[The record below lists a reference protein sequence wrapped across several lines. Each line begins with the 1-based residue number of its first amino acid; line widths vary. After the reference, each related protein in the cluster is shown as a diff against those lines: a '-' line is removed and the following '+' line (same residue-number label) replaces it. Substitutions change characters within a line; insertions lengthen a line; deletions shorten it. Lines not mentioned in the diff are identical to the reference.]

1 MWYNTGMKTIAV
13 IAATTTAGL
22 CAAYPLYPRS
32 GASQCADTPPP
43 PTQEVVA
50 KPTPPPPAA
59 PKKAAAPCTS
69 PRTVAGATVTLK
81 DGSVLK
87 GELLSQKIVGNAIF
101 RSDLALP
108 VDIVKSVAFKGK
120 GGEAKVELVNKDAFT
135 MTIVD
140 KSYKVKSTL
149 GDLDVP
155 CASIRQL
162 SLSSRKACG
171 DAEDGLVF
179 HCTFDDEA
187 AITSPAVGPKGIFQG
202 GEFTPGKNGN
212 ALSVPAF
219 TSGAKFDLPSGV
231 IGTAGTIEFW
241 GKANELGPLTD
252 GGCPRFFEILKIGK
266 GEISQDWN
274 SNNGGGGYGLT
285 FRMDGLPWM
294 ATSSFEYSSA
304 MRSSYRRAPMRPDAE
319 WHHYALV
326 WDVNGVDIPG
336 KSSAAVYLDGKL
348 ILSTPFVPTWKG
360 PVNVADGSTLLFPCR
375 EDEMP
380 GYSRRAF
387 TIDDF
392 KIWNYAKTDFPI
404 ANH

>member
-1 MWYNTGMKTIAV
+1 MKHF
-13 IAATTTAGL
+13 IAAVF
-22 CAAYPLYPRS
+22 
-32 GASQCADTPPP
+32 ASAISAVLVADDA
-43 PTQEVVA
+43 VVSA
-50 KPTPPPPAA
+50 NA
-59 PKKAAAPCTS
+59 
-69 PRTVAGATVTLK
+69 TLK
-81 DGSVLK
+81 DGSTVK
-87 GELLSQKIVGNAIF
+87 GEFLTQKKTGFTVFANQ
-101 RSDLALP
+101 LALDP
-108 VDIVKSVAFKGK
+108 TIINSLTFTGTN
-120 GGEAKVELVNKDAFT
+120 GEAKVTLVNGDAFA
-135 MTIVD
+135 MNVSNADFKI
-140 KSYKVKSTL
+140 KSLL
-149 GDLDVP
+149 GDLEIP
-155 CASIRQL
+155 RTNFRAI
-162 SLSSRKACG
+162 SLSVCRGGNA
-171 DAEDGLVF
+171 AEGGLVF
-179 HCTFDDEA
+179 YCTFDDKTS
-187 AITSPAVGPKGIFQG
+187 ITTPAVGPKGIFQG

-212 ALSVPAF
+212 ALFVPAF

-231 IGTAGTIEFW
+231 IGAAGTIEFW
-241 GKANELGPLTD
+241 GKANELGPLTE

-304 MRSSYRRAPMRPDAE
+304 IRSSYRRIPMRPDAE

-336 KSSAAVYLDGKL
+336 KSSAAVYFDRRL
-348 ILSTPFVPTWKG
+348 ILSTSFVSSWKG

-392 KIWNYAKTDFPI
+392 KIWNYAKTDFGF
-404 ANH
+404 

>member
-1 MWYNTGMKTIAV
+1 MKKSYLIA
-13 IAATTTAGL
+13 IAALLACSLTA
-22 CAAYPLYPRS
+22 
-32 GASQCADTPPP
+32 Q
-43 PTQEVVA
+43 
-50 KPTPPPPAA
+50 
-59 PKKAAAPCTS
+59 
-69 PRTVAGATVTLK
+69 TVETDYTVSANATLK
-81 DGSVLK
+81 DGSTVK
-87 GELLSQKIVGNAIF
+87 GEFLTQKITGSTVFANQ
-101 RSDLALP
+101 LALDP
-108 VDIVKSVAFKGK
+108 TIIKSFTFTSTN
-120 GGEAKVELVNKDAFT
+120 GEAKVSLVNGDAFA
-135 MTIVD
+135 MNISNAGFKI
-140 KSYKVKSTL
+140 KSLL
-149 GDLDVP
+149 GDLEIP
-155 CASIRQL
+155 RTNFRAI
-162 SLSSRKACG
+162 SLSVCRGGNA
-171 DAEDGLVF
+171 ADGGLAF
-179 HCTFDDEA
+179 YCTFDDEA
-187 AITSPAVGPKGIFQG
+187 SITTPAVGPKGIFQG

-212 ALSVPAF
+212 ALFVPAF

-241 GKANELGPLTD
+241 GKANELGPLTE

-326 WDVNGVDIPG
+326 WDVNGVDIPC
-336 KSSAAVYLDGKL
+336 KPSAAVYLDGRL

-392 KIWNYAKTDFPI
+392 KIWNYAKTDFGF
-404 ANH
+404 

>member
-1 MWYNTGMKTIAV
+1 MKHLIVALF
-13 IAATTTAGL
+13 ISAALVVSAAGE
-22 CAAYPLYPRS
+22 A
-32 GASQCADTPPP
+32 
-43 PTQEVVA
+43 
-50 KPTPPPPAA
+50 
-59 PKKAAAPCTS
+59 
-69 PRTVAGATVTLK
+69 TVALTNDITVTANETVVTANATLK
-81 DGSVLK
+81 DGSTVK
-87 GELLSQKIVGNAIF
+87 GEFLTQKITGSTVFANQ
-101 RSDLALP
+101 LALDP
-108 VDIVKSVAFKGK
+108 AIIKSLTITGTN
-120 GGEAKVELVNKDAFT
+120 GEAKVSLVNGDAFA
-135 MTIVD
+135 MTVANDTFAI
-140 KSYKVKSTL
+140 KSLL
-149 GDLDVP
+149 GDLKIP
-155 CASIRQL
+155 RANFRAL
-162 SLSSRKACG
+162 SLSVCRGGNA
-171 DAEDGLVF
+171 AEGGLVF
-179 HCTFDDEA
+179 YCTFDDKTS
-187 AITSPAVGPKGIFQG
+187 ITTPAVGPKGIFQG

-212 ALSVPAF
+212 ALFVPAF

-241 GKANELGPLTD
+241 GKANELGSLTE

-304 MRSSYRRAPMRPDAE
+304 MRSSYRRPPMRPDAE

-326 WDVNGVDIPG
+326 WDVDGVDIPG

-392 KIWNYAKTDFPI
+392 KIWNYAKTDFGF
-404 ANH
+404 